1 MLSLGFRGE
10 LHSSPVLFPL
20 LCSYWLLCAGFCVGA
35 GTSLALYLS
44 LEAVVVRLLARDFLL
59 GEHSIQIII

>member
-1 MLSLGFRGE
+1 MLSLDFRCE

-20 LCSYWLLCAGFCVGA
+20 LRSYWLLCVGFCVGA
-35 GTSLALYLS
+35 RTSLALHFS

-59 GEHSIQIII
+59 GEHGVQIII

>member
-1 MLSLGFRGE
+1 MLSLGFRRE
-10 LHSSPVLFPL
+10 FHSSPVLFPL
-20 LCSYWLLCAGFCVGA
+20 LCSYWLLHVGTGA
-35 GTSLALYLS
+35 TLALHLS

>member
-1 MLSLGFRGE
+1 MLSLGFRCQ

-20 LCSYWLLCAGFCVGA
+20 LRPYLLLGVGFRVGA
-35 GTSLALYLS
+35 RASLALRLG

-59 GEHSIQIII
+59 GENCIQIVI